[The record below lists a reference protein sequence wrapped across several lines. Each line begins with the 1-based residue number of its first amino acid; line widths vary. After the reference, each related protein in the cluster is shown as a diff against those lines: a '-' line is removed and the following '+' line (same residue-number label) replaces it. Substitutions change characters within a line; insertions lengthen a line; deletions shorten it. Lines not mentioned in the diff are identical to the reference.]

1 MNVRDSGHTLLS
13 SPVPSP
19 PALRV
24 EYVVLD
30 LVTLS
35 RIGARGLLLYI
46 GMTMLYIDIS
56 VAFPEQDVVDPPFD
70 HQSIS

>member
-1 MNVRDSGHTLLS
+1 
-13 SPVPSP
+13 
-19 PALRV
+19 
-24 EYVVLD
+24 LD

-35 RIGARGLLLYI
+35 RIGALGLLLYI
-46 GMTMLYIDIS
+46 GMTMLYIDFS